1 MKFKSLSY
9 GVGLSLILVNVS
21 IAQPPLTVPSQAV
34 STSSMLLQ
42 VMLALGFIVAL
53 ILGSAWLLKRLNLV
67 QNSTNT
73 HFKVLS
79 SMPMGRKERLLLIEV
94 DGVKLLL
101 GVSAGAINVLHH
113 FDNQAT
119 SQTNKQ
125 LPVVWGENTTATDN
139 DLQKNTG

>member
-1 MKFKSLSY
+1 
-9 GVGLSLILVNVS
+9 
-21 IAQPPLTVPSQAV
+21 
-34 STSSMLLQ
+34 
-42 VMLALGFIVAL
+42 
-53 ILGSAWLLKRLNLV
+53 
-67 QNSTNT
+67 
-73 HFKVLS
+73 
-79 SMPMGRKERLLLIEV
+79 MPMGRKERLLLIEV

-139 DLQKNTG
+139 DLQKNTGFSEFLNSLLQGYKKDAS